1 MCNYV
6 NCLDRAR
13 CRRRQGWRPMTG
25 WRLFL
30 ATKLHSRI
38 QSHGSTGINPYWQM
52 INASQEKSTNAHNS
66 SKKQTNATSK
76 KRKAVE
82 VPKKNLTIYI
92 LSPEQEGSR
101 PGRNWQDCSPPLPLF
116 STSSTVS

>member
-13 CRRRQGWRPMTG
+13 CSGRQGWRPMTG

-30 ATKLHSRI
+30 SYPSHS
-38 QSHGSTGINPYWQM
+38 STGINPYWQM

-101 PGRNWQDCSPPLPLF
+101 PGRNWQVMSTKIVLPPSFFF
-116 STSSTVS
+116 STTSTVS